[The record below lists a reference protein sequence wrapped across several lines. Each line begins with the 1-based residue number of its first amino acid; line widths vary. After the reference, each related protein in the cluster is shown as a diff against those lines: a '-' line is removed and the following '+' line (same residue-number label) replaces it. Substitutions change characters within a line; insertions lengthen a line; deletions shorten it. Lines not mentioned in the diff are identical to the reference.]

1 MLVFSIYG
9 VDKMTIKQGDRIKV
23 EYTGTFDDGTV
34 FDTSKGKG
42 PLEFE
47 VGSGQIIPG
56 FDKAVVGMK
65 KGGEKKIKIDPKDAY
80 GDYNS
85 QLVKEIPR
93 RVLPPEQ
100 EPKPGMMLA
109 LGTPDGQRIP
119 ARITGVTDEHVT
131 IDLNHP
137 LAGKKLNFNVKIVD
151 ICS

>member
-1 MLVFSIYG
+1 
-9 VDKMTIKQGDRIKV
+9 MTIKQGDRIKV

-93 RVLPPEQ
+93 RVLPP
-100 EPKPGMMLA
+100 
-109 LGTPDGQRIP
+109 